1 MIRNFFRI
9 WTLYGSVFSGAVGS
23 ATLIVTAALFSGL
36 ELLRSLVPQLN
47 VVFRGD
53 GILSGFEKAM
63 SNGLEYL
70 GMSLALLL
78 VIWILLAL
86 CAFVPATIVGLAY
99 EVLKKH
105 LHSEKVVLIVTYGLA
120 ALFSTAY
127 GVAAMGLQ
135 FDGIPFLNVP
145 LALVTGLVACNITLR
160 FRRDVLEAKQASSVG
175 TAEP

>member
-23 ATLIVTAALFSGL
+23 AMLIVTAALFSVL

-47 VVFRGD
+47 AVFRGD
-53 GILSGFEKAM
+53 GIFSNFEKAM
-63 SNGLEYL
+63 SNGFEYL
-70 GMSLALLL
+70 GMSLGLLL

-86 CAFVPATIVGLAY
+86 CAFVPATIVGLTY
-99 EVLKKH
+99 EALNKY

-127 GVAAMGLQ
+127 GVFAMGLQ

-145 LALVTGLVACNITLR
+145 LALVTGLIACNITLR
-160 FRRDVLEAKQASSVG
+160 FRRDVLKSEQTLSAAP
-175 TAEP
+175 A

>member
-1 MIRNFFRI
+1 MIRNFLRI

-36 ELLRSLVPQLN
+36 ELLRSFMPQLN
-47 VVFRGD
+47 AVFRGD
-53 GILSGFEKAM
+53 GIFSSFEKAM

-70 GMSLALLL
+70 GMSLALL
-78 VIWILLAL
+78 VIIWILLSL
-86 CAFVPATIVGLAY
+86 CALIPATVVGLVY
-99 EVLKKH
+99 EVLNKYVR
-105 LHSEKVVLIVTYGLA
+105 SEKVVLIVTYGLA

-127 GVAAMGLQ
+127 GVVAMGLQ

-160 FRRDVLEAKQASSVG
+160 FRHDVLSAKRESSVV
-175 TAEP
+175 TA